1 MGRARGREPGRAL
14 RAGASSSVGLW
25 PVSLLRPQRHPEP
38 RSGAH
43 SGLTTGSPLAARVK
57 HPNILQL
64 VDVFVT
70 RKEYF
75 IFLEL

>member
-1 MGRARGREPGRAL
+1 ML
-14 RAGASSSVGLW
+14 GLEGILCYW
-25 PVSLLRPQRHPEP
+25 ANWELLPMPLSLC
-38 RSGAH
+38 
-43 SGLTTGSPLAARVK
+43 RVK

-64 VDVFVT
+64 VDVYIT

>member
-1 MGRARGREPGRAL
+1 MRPGWEPAGQGLAGRGL
-14 RAGASSSVGLW
+14 KQCGLW
-25 PVSLLRPQRHPEP
+25 PVSLLRPQWHPEP
-38 RSGAH
+38 LLGAH
-43 SGLTTGSPLAARVK
+43 SALTIGSLAARVK

>member
-1 MGRARGREPGRAL
+1 MGAGEAAGQGRAGLGGQRPARLCGPL
-14 RAGASSSVGLW
+14 RQPRRHSLRVRL
-25 PVSLLRPQRHPEP
+25 PVSTLL
-38 RSGAH
+38 S
-43 SGLTTGSPLAARVK
+43 AARVK

>member
-1 MGRARGREPGRAL
+1 MP
-14 RAGASSSVGLW
+14 
-25 PVSLLRPQRHPEP
+25 PSLC
-38 RSGAH
+38 
-43 SGLTTGSPLAARVK
+43 RVK

-64 VDVFVT
+64 VDVYIT

>member
-1 MGRARGREPGRAL
+1 MAP
-14 RAGASSSVGLW
+14 
-25 PVSLLRPQRHPEP
+25 SLC
-38 RSGAH
+38 
-43 SGLTTGSPLAARVK
+43 RVK

-64 VDVFVT
+64 VDVYIT

>member
-1 MGRARGREPGRAL
+1 MLLCCWANWGPPPTPLSL
-14 RAGASSSVGLW
+14 R
-25 PVSLLRPQRHPEP
+25 
-38 RSGAH
+38 
-43 SGLTTGSPLAARVK
+43 RVK

-64 VDVFVT
+64 VDVYIT

>member
-1 MGRARGREPGRAL
+1 M
-14 RAGASSSVGLW
+14 
-25 PVSLLRPQRHPEP
+25 HPT
-38 RSGAH
+38 
-43 SGLTTGSPLAARVK
+43 LTTDPPTVTRVK

>member
-1 MGRARGREPGRAL
+1 MGWVFLGWSQRVSGQLPSIHPLPPLSRG
-14 RAGASSSVGLW
+14 
-25 PVSLLRPQRHPEP
+25 HY
-38 RSGAH
+38 
-43 SGLTTGSPLAARVK
+43 RVK

-64 VDVFVT
+64 VDVYIT

>member
-1 MGRARGREPGRAL
+1 MSPGKVGTPAHAL
-14 RAGASSSVGLW
+14 
-25 PVSLLRPQRHPEP
+25 SLR
-38 RSGAH
+38 
-43 SGLTTGSPLAARVK
+43 RVK

-64 VDVFVT
+64 VDVYIT

>member
-1 MGRARGREPGRAL
+1 MSAGARGGREVGRSPRVGGQHPPTQPSIHPSTATTIPGR
-14 RAGASSSVGLW
+14 R
-25 PVSLLRPQRHPEP
+25 
-38 RSGAH
+38 
-43 SGLTTGSPLAARVK
+43 RVK

-64 VDVFVT
+64 VDVYIT

>member
-1 MGRARGREPGRAL
+1 MSAGAGRRRVGPRGRRGGTQTPTHPPPSPGR
-14 RAGASSSVGLW
+14 R
-25 PVSLLRPQRHPEP
+25 
-38 RSGAH
+38 
-43 SGLTTGSPLAARVK
+43 RVK

-64 VDVFVT
+64 VDVYIT

>member
-1 MGRARGREPGRAL
+1 MPPGKVGTPAHAL
-14 RAGASSSVGLW
+14 YF
-25 PVSLLRPQRHPEP
+25 H
-38 RSGAH
+38 
-43 SGLTTGSPLAARVK
+43 RVK

-64 VDVFVT
+64 VDVYIT

>member
-1 MGRARGREPGRAL
+1 MPLSL
-14 RAGASSSVGLW
+14 R
-25 PVSLLRPQRHPEP
+25 
-38 RSGAH
+38 
-43 SGLTTGSPLAARVK
+43 RVK

-64 VDVFVT
+64 VDVYIT

>member
-1 MGRARGREPGRAL
+1 MRKAAKNEIIIL
-14 RAGASSSVGLW
+14 KMSVLGLEGILCYW
-25 PVSLLRPQRHPEP
+25 ANWERLPMLLSLC
-38 RSGAH
+38 
-43 SGLTTGSPLAARVK
+43 RVK

-64 VDVFVT
+64 VDVYIT

>member
-1 MGRARGREPGRAL
+1 MLGLGGAGSDPAAAGGGTQTLTHPPPSPGR
-14 RAGASSSVGLW
+14 R
-25 PVSLLRPQRHPEP
+25 
-38 RSGAH
+38 
-43 SGLTTGSPLAARVK
+43 RVK

-64 VDVFVT
+64 VDVYIT

>member
-1 MGRARGREPGRAL
+1 MAPL
-14 RAGASSSVGLW
+14 
-25 PVSLLRPQRHPEP
+25 PV
-38 RSGAH
+38 
-43 SGLTTGSPLAARVK
+43 ARVK

>member
-1 MGRARGREPGRAL
+1 MLPGK
-14 RAGASSSVGLW
+14 AGTPPNPPPPAPFL
-25 PVSLLRPQRHPEP
+25 H
-38 RSGAH
+38 
-43 SGLTTGSPLAARVK
+43 RVK

-64 VDVFVT
+64 VDVYIT